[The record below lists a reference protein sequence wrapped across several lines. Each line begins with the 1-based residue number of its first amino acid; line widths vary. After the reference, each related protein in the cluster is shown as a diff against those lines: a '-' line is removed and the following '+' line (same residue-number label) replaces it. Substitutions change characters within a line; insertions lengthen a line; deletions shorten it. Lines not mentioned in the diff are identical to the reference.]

1 MCNSQLSKSKSEI
14 KNSTETIL
22 RLLSN
27 VSGDSNGKTNFP
39 HKSFLT
45 SARVC
50 RLRKAFA
57 VNSLVNIKLSKN
69 QLSNMIQL
77 RGS

>member
-45 SARVC
+45 STRVC

-57 VNSLVNIKLSKN
+57 ENSLVNIKLSKN

-77 RGS
+77 GGS